1 MVQVKVNEGL
11 LEGERVTSDL
21 VGTFYSFKGIP
32 YAAPPIGDL
41 RFKAPQPVKPWSGVL
56 SAKQHGP
63 QCPQYNII
71 SKQLENGSEDCLY
84 LNVYTPN
91 LEPNKPLPV
100 MIWIHGGYFC
110 SGNGNDDVFGPEFLI
125 RHDVILVTLNYRLE
139 VLGFLCLE
147 NEDIPGNA
155 GIKDQVAAMKWV
167 KNNISSFG
175 GDPNNITIFGQSA
188 GAVCVTL
195 HCVSPM
201 TKGLFRR
208 AIAQSGTL
216 QNWWG
221 REFRPRE
228 RAFAL
233 AKKLGC
239 TSEDEK
245 EIFNFFKEQPW
256 EKLVG
261 IQIPLTWKEKDLT
274 SEGFITMFSI
284 VSEKVLPNVETFF
297 TGDITDA
304 LKNNVHEGV
313 ELIVGFNEDDGAIT
327 FALIHDIE
335 NTISWANNSEGY
347 FVPTTLGQKY
357 SKDELKE
364 IGSEMKKM
372 YTRGEI
378 VSKNNLSPVANYYGA
393 DFYKYEILQFAKQFS
408 VKNKVYFYIFSC
420 FSERNVFA
428 KLFGIS
434 SYFTKNVVSH
444 NDDIA
449 YLFPISN
456 INQKIPKTSVSYNLI
471 YRMTSLWTN
480 FAKTGN
486 PTPDTKL
493 GCNWRTFNAKTKS
506 YLNIGNELTR
516 GVAPLREEMEFWE
529 KMYEKSDKLFTT
541 KSS

>member
-175 GDPNNITIFGQSA
+175 GDPNNITIF
-188 GAVCVTL
+188 
-195 HCVSPM
+195 
-201 TKGLFRR
+201 
-208 AIAQSGTL
+208 
-216 QNWWG
+216 
-221 REFRPRE
+221 
-228 RAFAL
+228 
-233 AKKLGC
+233 
-239 TSEDEK
+239 
-245 EIFNFFKEQPW
+245 
-256 EKLVG
+256 
-261 IQIPLTWKEKDLT
+261 
-274 SEGFITMFSI
+274 